1 MENETN
7 ESKIDVRI
15 IVQGLDIAQMVSKA
29 VSNIQ
34 LERDYNIIVSSII
47 PTTEVSIVKKV
58 AKGADIILIGSYGR
72 DETYNILFNEL
83 KTDFNNVG
91 LFDYNNII
99 IEDESIDFNLA
110 QKEIL
115 NSIIKS
121 TLSYSLNLINI
132 HTLENKL
139 MKVTHNYNNLL
150 DDYNQVLKENEV
162 FSRENKE
169 LLEDIKEIKSEFESF
184 KLRYEDIYSREILE
198 IFDLN
203 ELWQETFR
211 QELTSEQQV
220 VIATNKFKPD
230 NIIVGQGYIASQS
243 KQEAIDWLKIIR
255 TALIFVEENKEVNK
269 EKAYE
274 AGVNCS
280 LTGEVSSIENVK
292 MVLRGKKGT
301 LTYVMDGKRI
311 VSDIVLDEKASDIDK
326 DGFGHLVLK
335 SFTQDGKLKG
345 RFVGE
350 MDSAECGY
358 LFEGTFVNVN
368 GGSTSFF
375 FSEE

>member
-255 TALIFVEENKEVNK
+255 TALIFVEENKE
-269 EKAYE
+269 
-274 AGVNCS
+274 
-280 LTGEVSSIENVK
+280 
-292 MVLRGKKGT
+292 
-301 LTYVMDGKRI
+301 D
-311 VSDIVLDEKASDIDK
+311 
-326 DGFGHLVLK
+326 LK
-335 SFTQDGKLKG
+335 QNLKG
-345 RFVGE
+345 IDEPKPPEVRDDYE
-350 MDSAECGY
+350 IPDT
-358 LFEGTFVNVN
+358 FENFLD
-368 GGSTSFF
+368 
-375 FSEE
+375 

>member
-15 IVQGLDIAQMVSKA
+15 IVQSLDVAQMVSKA
-29 VSNIQ
+29 VSNVQ

-47 PTTEVSIVKKV
+47 PTTEVGIVKKV
-58 AKGADIILIGSYGR
+58 AKGADIILIGSYGK

-169 LLEDIKEIKSEFESF
+169 LIEDINDIKSEFESF
-184 KLRYEDIYSREILE
+184 KMRYEDIYSREILE
-198 IFDLN
+198 VFDLN
-203 ELWQETFR
+203 ELWQDTFR
-211 QELTSEQQV
+211 QDLTTEEQV

-230 NIIVGQGYIASQS
+230 NIIVGQGYIAAQS

-255 TALIFVEENKEVNK
+255 TALIFVEENKEDLNQNL
-269 EKAYE
+269 EKVEESKPPEVRDDYE
-274 AGVNCS
+274 IPNNF
-280 LTGEVSSIENVK
+280 ENFW
-292 MVLRGKKGT
+292 
-301 LTYVMDGKRI
+301 D
-311 VSDIVLDEKASDIDK
+311 
-326 DGFGHLVLK
+326 
-335 SFTQDGKLKG
+335 
-345 RFVGE
+345 
-350 MDSAECGY
+350 
-358 LFEGTFVNVN
+358 
-368 GGSTSFF
+368 
-375 FSEE
+375 

>member
-211 QELTSEQQV
+211 QDLTSEQQV

-255 TALIFVEENKEVNK
+255 TALISVEENKE
-269 EKAYE
+269 
-274 AGVNCS
+274 
-280 LTGEVSSIENVK
+280 
-292 MVLRGKKGT
+292 
-301 LTYVMDGKRI
+301 D
-311 VSDIVLDEKASDIDK
+311 
-326 DGFGHLVLK
+326 LK
-335 SFTQDGKLKG
+335 QNLKG
-345 RFVGE
+345 VDEPKPPEVRDDYE
-350 MDSAECGY
+350 IPDT
-358 LFEGTFVNVN
+358 FENFWD
-368 GGSTSFF
+368 
-375 FSEE
+375 